1 MPSSANLGPL
11 PSEGRDP
18 ANVSAMTDRPVATG
32 SDSNDGGRELRASIA
47 PYRVPESGRSVGQ
60 LFTSVGLFVVGCAVM
75 YAAVQVS
82 WLLTLALALPTGA
95 LLVRVFIV
103 QHDCGHGGFFVSRRL
118 NDWIGR
124 LCSAL
129 TMTPYHHWRRQHA
142 RHHGSWNNLDRRS
155 SGADMYSDCLTVDEY
170 LALGRW
176 RRFLYRAVRHPVVA
190 HLLIPP
196 LVFVLL
202 YRFPFDTPA
211 TWKRERRSVHLT
223 NLALVALFAALI
235 WVFGPVQV
243 LLVHLPIMIVASII
257 GVWLFS
263 LQHRF
268 EHAVWARD
276 GKWELSSAALEGS
289 SYLRLPRVLQWFTG
303 SIGLHHIHHLD
314 PRVPN
319 YKLQD
324 CYDGVAG
331 VRSVKPITLRGGL
344 RAIRL
349 TLWDEERGRLIRFA
363 DVAQLRAA

>member
-1 MPSSANLGPL
+1 MSDL
-11 PSEGRDP
+11 PSASESINPGSPNEGRD
-18 ANVSAMTDRPVATG
+18 
-32 SDSNDGGRELRASIA
+32 LRASIA
-47 PYRVPESGRSVGQ
+47 PYKASQNARGIGQ
-60 LFTSVGLFVVGCAVM
+60 LFTSIGLFLIGCAAM
-75 YAAVQVS
+75 YAAVQIS
-82 WLLTLALALPTGA
+82 WMLTLVLAIPTGA

-103 QHDCGHGGFFVSRRL
+103 QHDCGHGGFFASRRT
-118 NDWIGR
+118 NDWVGR
-124 LCSAL
+124 LCGLL
-129 TMTPYHHWRRQHA
+129 TMTPYNHWRRQHA
-142 RHHGSWNNLDRRS
+142 QHHGSWNNLDRRT

-176 RRFLYRAVRHPVVA
+176 RRFAYRATRHPVVA

-202 YRFPFDTPA
+202 YRVPFDTPK
-211 TWKRERRSVHLT
+211 TWKRERRSVYLT
-223 NLALVALFAALI
+223 NVALAVLFGALV

-243 LLVHLPIMIVASII
+243 LIVHLPIMVVASII

-276 GKWELSSAALEGS
+276 GEWDFSAAALEGS

-319 YKLQD
+319 YRLQD
-324 CYDGVAG
+324 CYDEVPE
-331 VRSVKPITLRGGL
+331 VRSVKPITFLDGL

-349 TLWDEERGRLIRFA
+349 TLWDETSGRLVRFA
-363 DVAQLRAA
+363 DVARAPAA